1 MVSIGVLVDCR
12 CYCGLHWGTTGLGTY
27 NMVTIE
33 VIIFVLLGRLL
44 FITLRAQSLSV
55 CNLFVWQNLDL
66 TGWLLFL
73 RAV

>member
-12 CYCGLHWGTTGLGTY
+12 YYCGLHWGTTELGTY
-27 NMVTIE
+27 MVTIE
-33 VIIFVLLGRLL
+33 VCIIGVTI

-55 CNLFVWQNLDL
+55 CNLLVWQNLDL

>member
-12 CYCGLHWGTTGLGTY
+12 CYCGLYCGGLGTY

-33 VIIFVLLGRLL
+33 VMIFVPLGRLL

-55 CNLFVWQNLDL
+55 CNLFVWQNLVL
-66 TGWLLFL
+66 TGWLLCL